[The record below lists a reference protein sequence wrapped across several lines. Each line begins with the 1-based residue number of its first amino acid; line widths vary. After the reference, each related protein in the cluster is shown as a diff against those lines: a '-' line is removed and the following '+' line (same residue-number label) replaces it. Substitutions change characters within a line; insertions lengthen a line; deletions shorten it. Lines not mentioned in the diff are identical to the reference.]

1 MTTGTGDGGLAKGRR
16 FDRYEIRER
25 IGQGGMGTVYR
36 AIDSKLGRTVA
47 LKTVAPHAGPQLT
60 EAVRQRFMREALAI
74 SKIDHRNVVQVL
86 DFGFADDGTPFLVM
100 EFLRGRDLGAL
111 VKSSADPLA
120 IPQVADIVLG
130 VCAGLR
136 ACHHADIVHRD
147 LKPGNVFL
155 VDTDTGWEVKVLDFG
170 VSKTAMV
177 ADADITEEGQ
187 IVGTPQYL
195 SPEQVSGRVG
205 PESDQYALGV
215 LLYVCLTKRLPF
227 RDHQGVTLLR
237 AIEAG
242 RFEPPRTFRP
252 DLPAGLEALILRAM
266 ATNPQERFESI
277 HALGQKLWEFASPR
291 GRDQW
296 KNFYFHTPAVARS
309 AKESAPA
316 VPLLEVLALGAREA
330 RGGGRGP
337 GAGTPRP
344 AAPAPVLSL
353 PLGRTAVEVPAKVE
367 VPASKGAQEKIA
379 APGRADTPPK
389 VDEPVDEPVDERPV
403 PTPITARPQMAIPT
417 KLAVPR
423 TDTGAL
429 IAETYGRRRRGVA
442 LMLTACAAAVIPA
455 ALYMSRESRARVPAP
470 EVSATAVPTS
480 PLIALPAAP
489 TSPAGEPP
497 APEASSLAM
506 PTEDPTP
513 PALPSIVPAARPT
526 TPKATRRATVRA
538 ATKNHTTSGGK
549 RPSIDKNG
557 IGIPL
562 D

>member
-1 MTTGTGDGGLAKGRR
+1 MTTGPGDGALPRGRR
-16 FDRYEIRER
+16 FDRYELRER

-47 LKTVAPHAGPQLT
+47 VKTVAQSAGTQLT
-60 EAVRQRFMREALAI
+60 EAVRQRFLREALAI
-74 SKIDHRNVVQVL
+74 SKLDHRNVVQVL

-111 VKSSADPLA
+111 VKSSVDPLA

-130 VCAGLR
+130 VCAALR

-170 VSKTAMV
+170 VSKTAM
-177 ADADITEEGQ
+177 APDSDITEEGQ

-227 RDHQGVTLLR
+227 RDHQGMTLLR

-242 RFEPPRTFRP
+242 RFEPPRTWRP
-252 DLPAGLEALILRAM
+252 DLPAGLESIILRAM
-266 ATNPQERFESI
+266 ATDPEDRFESI

-309 AKESAPA
+309 AKESAHA
-316 VPLLEVLALGAREA
+316 MPLLEVLALGARPDA
-330 RGGGRGP
+330 RAGGV
-337 GAGTPRP
+337 TPKP

-353 PLGRTAVEVPAKVE
+353 PLGHTAVEVPAKPE
-367 VPASKGAQEKIA
+367 PPAKG
-379 APGRADTPPK
+379 DTPETI
-389 VDEPVDEPVDERPV
+389 VEQESAAGSETDDESGSGAEG
-403 PTPITARPQMAIPT
+403 TPITLRPQVAIST
-417 KLAVPR
+417 RLAVPR
-423 TDTGAL
+423 TETGAL
-429 IAETYGRRRRGVA
+429 IAETFGRRRRGLALMATACVA
-442 LMLTACAAAVIPA
+442 LLAAG
-455 ALYMSRESRARVPAP
+455 ALYMSRESRARPAPLISATAAPESPAAALTAPPPSPVELPPEGPAPGEPAP
-470 EVSATAVPTS
+470 EPTPTALVAKDS
-480 PLIALPAAP
+480 RAP
-489 TSPAGEPP
+489 T
-497 APEASSLAM
+497 
-506 PTEDPTP
+506 T
-513 PALPSIVPAARPT
+513 
-526 TPKATRRATVRA
+526 TRRATVR
-538 ATKNHTTSGGK
+538 TLSRQHTTTGGK
-549 RPSIDKNG
+549 RPSIDQNG